1 MALWYQTGMSVWGK
15 IIGGAAGLALGGPI
29 GALLGVAAGA
39 AVDAGVSARA
49 ADSDATKQVTFTIGV
64 IALAAKMAKADGR
77 VTREE
82 VDAFKQVFRVP
93 PEEMGNVGRVFDMA
107 RQATAGFDAYAKQ
120 IASLMRD
127 NRPVL
132 TDLLEALF
140 FIAKSDGEVHPNELN
155 YIRAVAKIFG
165 FSKAEIDQFV
175 FRHVGADPECPYG
188 VLGVEPGID
197 DKALKVHYR
206 KLVRETHP
214 DRLIAEGVPSDF
226 IAVATRRA
234 AEINA
239 AYDKIKT
246 ERGRAANSAEAKG

>member
-1 MALWYQTGMSVWGK
+1 MSIWGK

-39 AVDAGVSARA
+39 AVDAGVSRGSAGP
-49 ADSDATKQVTFTIGV
+49 DATKQITFTIGV

-93 PEEMGNVGRVFDMA
+93 PEEMANVGKVFDMA
-107 RQATAGFDAYAKQ
+107 RRSTAGFDAYAKQ
-120 IASLMRD
+120 IASLMYD

-132 TDLLEALF
+132 ADLLEALF

-165 FSKAEIDQFV
+165 YRQAEIDALV
-175 FRHVGADPECPYG
+175 HRHVGADPECPYG
-188 VLGVEPGID
+188 VLGVDPSID
-197 DKALKVHYR
+197 DAALKAQYR
-206 KLVRETHP
+206 KLVRDNHP
-214 DRLIAEGVPSDF
+214 DRLIAAGVPNDF

-239 AYDKIKT
+239 AYDKIKAMRGKESPRT
-246 ERGRAANSAEAKG
+246 EQRA